1 MSEAISKPEVTIG
14 IDKSEVFYR
23 LPANAAGLIHL
34 DVKKFLNEVSR
45 FASVQERELLE
56 SDRSKLHPINYNAV
70 VRVTPKAEGDG
81 SKFDFLVYQRP
92 SKGNGEARLS
102 GNHSIGLGGHPD
114 RVDVM
119 YNDNSSINLYKSACA
134 GAKRE
139 NSEEVTLSESISSIS
154 FQGVI
159 YDPSNDVGRYHLGL
173 FGISFV
179 GPDCTVDTNE
189 SQILNPHWMDAQAYA
204 NGEYNFENWS
214 KIILEA
220 LNESDLHRGVAEATA

>member
-1 MSEAISKPEVTIG
+1 MSEVISKPEVTIG

-23 LPANAAGLIHL
+23 LPADAAGMIHL
-34 DVKKFLNEVSR
+34 DVRKFLDSVSR

-56 SDRSKLHPINYNAV
+56 NDRTKLHPINYNAI
-70 VRVTPKAEGDG
+70 VRVTPKLTGGNDFA
-81 SKFDFLVYQRP
+81 FLVYQRP
-92 SKGNGEARLS
+92 AKGNSEARLS
-102 GNHSIGLGGHPD
+102 GNHSIGIGGHPD
-114 RVDVM
+114 RADVV
-119 YNDNSSINLYKSACA
+119 YNDNSSINLYQSAVA

-139 NSEEVTLSESISSIS
+139 NREEVTLSEGTSSIK

-179 GPDCTVDTNE
+179 GPGCTIQTNE
-189 SQILNPHWMDAQAYA
+189 NQILNPHWMDAEKYN

-214 KIILEA
+214 KIILES
-220 LNESDLHRGVAEATA
+220 LNQSDLEKGIAAALA